1 MIRFALSLMLVPVLV
16 VASARNLPAQQEA
29 TTATEAADFAAE
41 REQLRALRE
50 AVVEAII
57 AGDIEAQLK
66 YAHPEIVT
74 TWQNNDT
81 ANGHD
86 GLKHF
91 MEDNLSKQKIFQGY
105 TERPSSDVVSI
116 YHDGTLA
123 VAQGKSIPHYKFLGK
138 EFDLENRWT
147 ATLLKEGEDWKIV
160 GYHVSGNIAD
170 NPLLSAAKSSLI
182 WVGLIAFAVG
192 LVVGLV
198 GGKLTKKSA

>member
-1 MIRFALSLMLVPVLV
+1 MIRFALSLIIVPVLL
-16 VASARNLPAQQEA
+16 VALISNLPAQQEA
-29 TTATEAADFAAE
+29 TTAAETADFATE

-50 AVVEAII
+50 ELVEAIL
-57 AGDIEAQLK
+57 AGDIETQIK

-74 TWQNNDT
+74 TWQNNQT

-86 GLKHF
+86 GLKQF
-91 MEDNLSKQKIFQGY
+91 MEDNLSKQQIFQGY
-105 TERPSSDVVSI
+105 AQRPSSDVVSL
-116 YHDGTLA
+116 YHNGTLA
-123 VAQGKSIPHYKFLGK
+123 VAQGKSVPHYKFLGK

-147 ATLLKEGEDWKIV
+147 ATLLKEGDDWTIV

-170 NPLLSAAKSSLI
+170 NPLLSAAKASLI

-198 GGKLTKKSA
+198 GGKLTKKSV